1 MRKLVCAFGF
11 LLLSA
16 VLWSPQ
22 LSAQSDGGL
31 LSLPPFVDSEVYEL
45 PGTVLNEWLKE
56 SKTQQEAL
64 LEAKRASENA
74 EAQSNE
80 ALKAVNASLTSF
92 DAYRKSTQA
101 AIVVRD
107 IVILGL
113 IVVVVVEAVK

>member
-22 LSAQSDGGL
+22 LSAQEGGGL
-31 LSLPPFVDSEVYEL
+31 LSLPPFVDSEIYEL

-64 LEAKRASENA
+64 LEAKRASESA

-80 ALKAVNASLTSF
+80 ALKAVNASLISF
-92 DAYRKSTQA
+92 DAYRQSTQA
-101 AIVVRD
+101 AIVGRD
-107 IVILGL
+107 LVILGL

>member
-11 LLLSA
+11 LLLSV

-31 LSLPPFVDSEVYEL
+31 LSQPPFADSEMYEL
-45 PGTVLNEWLKE
+45 PGATLNEWLKE

-80 ALKAVNASLTSF
+80 ALKAVNASLISF

-101 AIVVRD
+101 AIVGRD

-113 IVVVVVEAVK
+113 IVVVIVEAVK